1 MIVFHENSE
10 QGQHI
15 PLLIIIAVLAWTYVA
30 LVKNLLRRVI
40 VRY

>member
-15 PLLIIIAVLAWTYVA
+15 PLLIIIADLLAWTLHVV
-30 LVKNLLRRVI
+30 LVKKFVSN
-40 VRY
+40 